1 MGTLSNLPIELKLEI
16 MKNLPQQALGNL
28 SHCSKEF
35 YNLALP
41 LRFKGIILNASAIKV
56 FRDGGLG
63 AEGRYSIRSV
73 CFKRPGDWRSTKN
86 LDELCR
92 SISALKLFPNLKKL
106 SLSYSVPSCMERNVF
121 ICLLDGVIAC
131 SSRLEDLEINV
142 VEVGSAPGAY
152 QVFYEGLSKVSQ
164 DMLGAVIDDKN
175 VWQQSMKKSSQ
186 MALPALASVKLF
198 HPSINTPLQ
207 NFNSPVCRPRGYY
220 YTIFAMAD
228 APKLRGLAIKTD
240 THFGEL
246 NLSRSNGYIS
256 VGLLS
261 KFSRITDL
269 EISQPIAPTDSDTEI
284 LTIRFPNLK
293 KLYIYATNSQARE
306 LGAIPKGPYASII
319 RLQRLE
325 YLFLPWPTHPQRGLM
340 SGAFLKSKVRWWA
353 KEGLDL
359 KRVDFEGTRKVEW
372 KDRTEW
378 NRASITFVPSPL
390 GGGIWEAHGSTSAQS
405 HSDLRDD
412 PDLPYDMPM
421 DYDFDMLLESTE

>member
-35 YNLALP
+35 YNIALP
-41 LRFKGIILNASAIKV
+41 LRFKGIILNASAIKI

-63 AEGRYSIRSV
+63 AEGRYSIRS
-73 CFKRPGDWRSTKN
+73 
-86 LDELCR
+86 
-92 SISALKLFPNLKKL
+92 
-106 SLSYSVPSCMERNVF
+106 
-121 ICLLDGVIAC
+121 
-131 SSRLEDLEINV
+131 RLEDLQINV
-142 VEVGSAPGAY
+142 FEVGSAPGAY

-207 NFNSPVCRPRGYY
+207 NFNSPVCRLRGYY

-246 NLSRSNGYIS
+246 AISRSNGYIS

-284 LTIRFPNLK
+284 LTIRFPNLE
-293 KLYIYATNSQARE
+293 KLSIYATNSRARE

-340 SGAFLKSKVRWWA
+340 SGAFLKSKVRRWA

-421 DYDFDMLLESTE
+421 DYDFDMRLESTE